1 MTHSG
6 GWNIIK
12 RKAVSRDWGSTIT
25 GPEFVVISCSGVVY
39 EKGLVMRERE
49 EDIHDHHPL

>member
-39 EKGLVMRERE
+39 EKGLVMREKKE
-49 EDIHDHHPL
+49 IYS